1 MQARTLSAGL
11 LFSNDNEQYY
21 TELDTLSVVMPA
33 RHCFI
38 ALSPLYAVVPWRQ
51 MAIRRRSVVYFLNNI
66 TTKGASTMIARIML
80 ILLCLGILSTVNGC
94 YIEPYPYGY
103 YAPRPYV
110 YAYPRAYVYA
120 YPYRYYRP
128 YYYPY

>member
-1 MQARTLSAGL
+1 
-11 LFSNDNEQYY
+11 
-21 TELDTLSVVMPA
+21 
-33 RHCFI
+33 
-38 ALSPLYAVVPWRQ
+38 
-51 MAIRRRSVVYFLNNI
+51 VVYFLKNM
-66 TTKGASTMIARIML
+66 TTRGVSTMVARIL
-80 ILLCLGILSTVNGC
+80 LVLLCLGILGTVNGC

-120 YPYRYYRP
+120 YPRRYYSP